1 MTHNQ
6 TVFVIDDDPA
16 LRDSLRWLIE
26 SLQHPVKTFES
37 AQEFLDNYEPDSS
50 GCLLLDVRLPG
61 MSGLQLQKKLNEMQ
75 ADFPV
80 IIITGHG
87 DVPMAVRALQA
98 GAMHFLEKPF
108 RDQELLDCVQEALEL
123 DANNRDHQI
132 VRQSI
137 LDHIEKLTPREHEIM
152 KDIVR
157 GNTNKEIGENHG
169 ISVKTVEVHRTR
181 VMSKME
187 AHSLPELVR
196 MVLTVE
202 PEEQS

>member
-37 AQEFLDNYEPDSS
+37 AQEFLDNYEPGSS

-123 DANNRDHQI
+123 DASNRDQFQGFLYTI
-132 VRQSI
+132 QPRPYRKT
-137 LDHIEKLTPREHEIM
+137 DTPRIRNHERHRAGQHQQS
-152 KDIVR
+152 DRRESRHQCQDR
-157 GNTNKEIGENHG
+157 GSAPHPGDE
-169 ISVKTVEVHRTR
+169 
-181 VMSKME
+181 
-187 AHSLPELVR
+187 
-196 MVLTVE
+196 
-202 PEEQS
+202 

>member
-6 TVFVIDDDPA
+6 TVYVIDDDPA

-26 SLQHPVKTFES
+26 SLQHPVETFES
-37 AQEFLDNYEPDSS
+37 AQEFLDSYKPGSS

-123 DANNRDHQI
+123 DARNRNQQT
-132 VRQSI
+132 VRQTI
-137 LDHIEKLTPREHEIM
+137 MDHIEKLTPREYEIM
-152 KDIVR
+152 KDIVQ
-157 GNTNKEIGENHG
+157 GNTNKAIGENHG

-187 AHSLPELVR
+187 AGSLPELVR

-202 PEEQS
+202 PGET

>member
-1 MTHNQ
+1 MTHHQ

-26 SLQHPVKTFES
+26 SLQYPVETFES
-37 AQEFLDNYEPDSS
+37 AQEFLDSYECGKP

-75 ADFPV
+75 ADLPV

-108 RDQELLDCVQEALEL
+108 RDQELLDSVQEALEL
-123 DANNRDHQI
+123 DQRNRGQQALK
-132 VRQSI
+132 QSI
-137 LDHIEKLTPREHEIM
+137 LDHIEKLTPREYEIM

-157 GNTNKEIGENHG
+157 GQTNRAIGEKHG

-181 VMSKME
+181 VMSKMQAE
-187 AHSLPELVR
+187 SLPDLVR
-196 MVLTVE
+196 MVLAVE
-202 PEEQS
+202 PDEP

>member
-1 MTHNQ
+1 MTQNQ

-16 LRDSLRWLIE
+16 VRDSLRWLIE
-26 SLQHPVKTFES
+26 SLQHPVETFES
-37 AQEFLDNYEPDSS
+37 AQDFLDNYASDRS

-61 MSGLQLQKKLNEMQ
+61 MSGLQLQSKLKEMQ
-75 ADFPV
+75 VDIPV

-108 RDQELLDCVQEALEL
+108 RDQELLDSVQEALEL
-123 DANNRDHQI
+123 DQRKRGHQAL
-132 VRQSI
+132 RQSI
-137 LDHIEKLTPREHEIM
+137 LDHIEKLTPREYEIM

-157 GNTNKEIGENHG
+157 GNTNKAIGAKHG

-187 AHSLPELVR
+187 ADSLPELVR

-202 PEEQS
+202 PDES